1 MKPEIKKLLEN
12 LEFQEQ
18 QEKPGLWS
26 RKFEEIEAN
35 GKAGITAYI
44 DFRRAQEKGR
54 RFYTVE
60 GTDGFFD
67 QIEDVDTIPI
77 LAYFKQE
84 RDKILGSMIN
94 NHPPK
99 TKEDAPKANT
109 RIPAVHENVL
119 AKIQEIEL
127 DPEAIIRYVCPNATF
142 EEAMIFLQVCKHH
155 GLNPFIPGEVFL
167 IKFDK
172 TQPAVIVVGKYTFTK
187 KADKH
192 PDFRGYHAGIIVLTK
207 DSMIEEREGT
217 FYLPKGNDIKKED
230 VFERLLGGWAK
241 VKRNNREDIIE
252 RVSLHEAMKLNKDGG
267 PTRAWREQPATMI
280 RKVALVRALREA
292 FPAELGGLYD
302 KSEINTEGE

>member
-1 MKPEIKKLLEN
+1 MKPEIKTLIEN
-12 LEFQEQ
+12 LEFHEHE
-18 QEKPGLWS
+18 EKHGLWS
-26 RKFEEIEAN
+26 RKLEEKDAGN
-35 GKAGITAYI
+35 KAGVTAYV
-44 DFRRAQEKGR
+44 DFRRPEVAEKGR
-54 RFYTVE
+54 RFYTIE
-60 GTDGFFD
+60 SIDGVFD
-67 QIEDVDTIPI
+67 RDDQVNAIPV

-84 RDKILGSMIN
+84 RDKILSTN
-94 NHPPK
+94 TK
-99 TKEDAPKANT
+99 TKEDQAKTDT
-109 RIPAVHENVL
+109 RTPAAHENAL

-192 PDFRGYHAGIIVLTK
+192 PDFRGYHTGIIVLTK
-207 DSMIEEREGT
+207 ENTIEEREGT
-217 FYLPKGNDIKKED
+217 FYLPKGNDSKKED
-230 VFERLLGGWAK
+230 VFEMLLGGWAK

-252 RVSLHEAMKLNKDGG
+252 RVSLHEAMKFNKDGR
-267 PTRAWREQPATMI
+267 PTKAWREQPATMI

-302 KSEINTEGE
+302 KSEISTEVE